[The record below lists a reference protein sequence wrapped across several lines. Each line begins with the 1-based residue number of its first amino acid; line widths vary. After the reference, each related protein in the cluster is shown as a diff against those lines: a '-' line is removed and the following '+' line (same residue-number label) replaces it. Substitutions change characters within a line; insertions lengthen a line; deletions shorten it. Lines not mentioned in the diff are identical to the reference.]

1 MVKVGKVK
9 EIWRYPVKGMAGEK
23 LQKCQLGKNG
33 FKGDR
38 LWAVRDI
45 VRQEIQSCKF
55 RPNLLKCI
63 AKFRDEES
71 AEIGQPVDIIFPDDK
86 IIGSNTPNIDQI
98 LSELIGYK
106 STLEAL
112 PSIDD
117 IDFFRRYKP
126 DDITWLEELKATF
139 ERQQGEALP
148 DLDNLP
154 QSAQDFV
161 SLPGTFFLVTP
172 FHLVTTATMEHMKKL
187 NPDSDWNIERFRPN
201 LVIETESNL
210 QGLVEQEWLGS
221 NVVIGES
228 LLSCNATTPRC
239 GAVTKEQQNLTF
251 DPQILRTM
259 VKETDQNLGVYGEA
273 LQAGNINVGD
283 DIYLT

>member
-86 IIGSNTPNIDQI
+86 IIGSDTPNIDQI

>member
-86 IIGSNTPNIDQI
+86 IIGSDTPNIDQI

-201 LVIETESNL
+201 LMIETESNL